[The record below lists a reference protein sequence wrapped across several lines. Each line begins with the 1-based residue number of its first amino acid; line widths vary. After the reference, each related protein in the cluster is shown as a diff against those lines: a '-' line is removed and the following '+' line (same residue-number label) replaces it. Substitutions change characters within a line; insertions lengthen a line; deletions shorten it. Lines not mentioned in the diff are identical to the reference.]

1 MARSDEP
8 ALGEWTEALTGEFLA
23 GLEPVGRGMALHVWR
38 AGEAGIHQSVL
49 CQRLELTPC
58 QNNPFV
64 TKISQAARQAVV
76 VILMAGSSPLRWAGL
91 GK

>member
-1 MARSDEP
+1 MTGSHETAR
-8 ALGEWTEALTGEFLA
+8 GEWTEALAGEFLA
-23 GLEPVGRGMALHVWR
+23 GLEPATKRMALHVWR
-38 AGEAGIHQSVL
+38 AGEAGIHRSVL

-64 TKISQAARQAVV
+64 TKILQAARQAIV
-76 VILMAGSSPLRWAGL
+76 VILMAGSSLLRWAGL